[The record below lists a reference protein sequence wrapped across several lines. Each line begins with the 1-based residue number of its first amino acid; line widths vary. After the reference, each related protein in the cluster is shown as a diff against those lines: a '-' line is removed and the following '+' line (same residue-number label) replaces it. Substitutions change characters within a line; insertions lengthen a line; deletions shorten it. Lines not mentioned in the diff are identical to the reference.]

1 MKFRPAI
8 TVSVSH
14 SVWLALVAMWVCF
27 AATMAP
33 ALSAAEPLLR
43 ITVSGDEL
51 RGQVIARDDSQCWFR
66 MRDGSQR
73 LIRMA
78 EVSRYEVLPGG
89 FRPISTVELRD
100 QLAREWPGLRIAS
113 ADGLIVA
120 APAGVVTELKDL
132 FDGVRRDFRTWL
144 RVHGREL
151 PVCEFPLVVVMPA
164 TRHEFDRLLED
175 SELKPHATLA
185 GAYFLESNRILLSPA
200 RRGEPPG
207 ERLATLVHE
216 ATHQLAFNLDVHSR
230 IGRNPTWLVEGLAMA
245 FENEALRTRD
255 QLASPWERVNRERYL
270 HLRAMLP
277 TLPKGW
283 LARLIESDEPF
294 EDDALGAYALSWG
307 VTFHLMETRPR
318 QYVKLL
324 TSRAEEKG
332 ISEVERK
339 AARLA
344 HFVEAVGVQPEWLEV
359 EVNRYFK
366 AWDPSSR

>member
-1 MKFRPAI
+1 M
-8 TVSVSH
+8 SVSH
-14 SVWLALVAMWVCF
+14 SAWLALVAIWVCF
-27 AATMAP
+27 AASMAP
-33 ALSAAEPLLR
+33 ALFAADPLLR
-43 ITVSGDEL
+43 ITVDGDEL

-66 MRDGSQR
+66 MRDGAQR

-89 FRPISTVELRD
+89 FRPMSTVELRD
-100 QLAREWPGLRIAS
+100 ELAREWPGLRMAS

-120 APAGVVTELKDL
+120 APARVVTELKEL

-151 PVCEFPLVVVMPA
+151 PACEFPLVLVMPA
-164 TRHEFDRLLED
+164 TREEFDRLLEG

-255 QLASPWERVNRERYL
+255 QLANPWERVNRERYL
-270 HLRAMLP
+270 RLRAMQP
-277 TLPKGW
+277 TLRKGW
-283 LARLIESDEPF
+283 LSRMIESDELF
-294 EDDALGAYALSWG
+294 EADALGAYALSWG

-332 ISEVERK
+332 RSEVERK

-359 EVNRYFK
+359 EVNRYFE
-366 AWDPSSR
+366 ALGPSSR